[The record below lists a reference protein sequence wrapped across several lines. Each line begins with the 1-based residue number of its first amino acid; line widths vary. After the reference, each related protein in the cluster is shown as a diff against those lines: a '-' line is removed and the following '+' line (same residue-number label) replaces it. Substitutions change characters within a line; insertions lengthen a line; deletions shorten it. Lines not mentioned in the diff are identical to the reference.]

1 MGQFL
6 WVMLYLIGIGK
17 SQQSRLQVAN
27 WIQFGSFHQGARHW
41 MMENG
46 FLNDVKGDDRSRVL
60 LPCGTAPQR
69 PRLPEAWCWPHWVHC
84 NPSLQDRNWRLDWHL
99 HGKQEE
105 RHKPA
110 DGWRHLSFD
119 SLFFRSLRKS
129 DIDWVSDTISVSMCL
144 SVCLYHLNV
153 V

>member
-6 WVMLYLIGIGK
+6 WVVLYLIGIGK

-46 FLNDVKGDDRSRVL
+46 FLNDVKGDDRSRMLQLRSTVCL
-60 LPCGTAPQR
+60 KHDAGCAP
-69 PRLPEAWCWPHWVHC
+69 LDTVHC

-110 DGWRHLSFD
+110 DGWRHLSFRFPSQD
-119 SLFFRSLRKS
+119 LFRISHLSGVISLFQVNSFLSL
-129 DIDWVSDTISVSMCL
+129 C
-144 SVCLYHLNV
+144 
-153 V
+153 